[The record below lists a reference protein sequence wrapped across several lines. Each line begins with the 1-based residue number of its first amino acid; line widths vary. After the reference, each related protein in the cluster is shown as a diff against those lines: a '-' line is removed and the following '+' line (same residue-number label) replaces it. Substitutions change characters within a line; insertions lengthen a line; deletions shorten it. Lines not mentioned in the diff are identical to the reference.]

1 MVSILASYLVGPS
14 SDYLFREW
22 LFCMYAVHL
31 LLYCSKKYTSG
42 IEVHS
47 VFFLL
52 SEGRTV
58 V

>member
-1 MVSILASYLVGPS
+1 MVSILALYLVGPS

-22 LFCMYAVHL
+22 LFCMYGVHL

-47 VFFLL
+47 VFFF
-52 SEGRTV
+52 SPPQ
-58 V
+58 

>member
-1 MVSILASYLVGPS
+1 MGSILHSYLVGPS
-14 SDYLFREW
+14 SDYLIREW
-22 LFCMYAVHL
+22 LFCMYAVLL
-31 LLYCSKKYTSG
+31 LLYCGKKYTSG

-47 VFFLL
+47 VFFSL